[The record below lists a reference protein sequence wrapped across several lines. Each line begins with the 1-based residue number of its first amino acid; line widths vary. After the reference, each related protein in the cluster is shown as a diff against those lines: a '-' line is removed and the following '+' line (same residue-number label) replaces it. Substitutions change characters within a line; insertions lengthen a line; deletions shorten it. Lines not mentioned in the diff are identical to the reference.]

1 MTYFNLY
8 LEYYESTDL
17 IRNNEVISTIK
28 KNVQSK
34 LFHNIFIFT
43 EIENF
48 RIDGSNVIH
57 TSKRMTYS
65 NFINFSNDYLKDKN
79 PNEWVNII
87 ANSDILFNDTILM
100 AKNISEKEFYA
111 ITRYDSS
118 GKIHKNNWNI
128 FWFSDSQDTWVLR
141 GQCTLIGG
149 DFSLGVPG
157 CDAKIAYDFFKSGYI
172 VSNPSLSIITT
183 HIHFCSR
190 RGSSGNNSL
199 RLKRP
204 YLIIKPTKIGTWTP
218 FKSMILY

>member
-65 NFINFSNDYLKDKN
+65 NFINFSNDYLN
-79 PNEWVNII
+79 FTATII
-87 ANSDILFNDTILM
+87 SRNRIKFLFADV
-100 AKNISEKEFYA
+100 
-111 ITRYDSS
+111 
-118 GKIHKNNWNI
+118 
-128 FWFSDSQDTWVLR
+128 FS
-141 GQCTLIGG
+141 
-149 DFSLGVPG
+149 
-157 CDAKIAYDFFKSGYI
+157 
-172 VSNPSLSIITT
+172 
-183 HIHFCSR
+183 H
-190 RGSSGNNSL
+190 
-199 RLKRP
+199 
-204 YLIIKPTKIGTWTP
+204 
-218 FKSMILY
+218 